1 MNRIRTK
8 TSVQAIPPEAL
19 LPSTFAVT
27 VITPGQANGYTYPAP
42 VLQKAAPKFVGVSM
56 FANHADAL
64 DRTRVG
70 ERRVEDLA
78 GVLEQAYWEWER
90 EAVCGQMR
98 KIGPK
103 GNLVAAL
110 ARQIIADRARG
121 LTVPNIGLSADML
134 ITADQTNTVQEI
146 SRVLSLDV
154 VFSPARGGAFD
165 RVLNSTQPRLP
176 LPLLPPTSEINTLE
190 NLTTLSSLKVLLLL
204 RATEAAIRQHLRR

>member
-1 MNRIRTK
+1 
-8 TSVQAIPPEAL
+8 
-19 LPSTFAVT
+19 
-27 VITPGQANGYTYPAP
+27 

-78 GVLEQAYWEWER
+78 GVLEQAYWEWEK

-103 GNLVAAL
+103 GDLVAAL

-165 RVLNSTQPRLP
+165 RVLNSTQPILP
-176 LPLLPPTSEINTLE
+176 LPLLPPNSEINTLE